1 MRISLLLK
9 REPFGSI
16 LEKTLSTF
24 WSQQLG
30 RATFVRWHLGSAPKN
45 TASNNSQVWLANIY
59 LNAIFTPSA
68 AQEIFDPV
76 KKEFSRSLSWWK
88 RPFQQA
94 YVTLASSN
102 TAARF
107 LSQAWLSVTPP
118 VPNAHTLLIIAGNH
132 KMRILDRHAGVA
144 YGILKAG
151 FPPHFI
157 TREIE
162 TKKMAEELGLPVP
175 RLEEVSEDNTWFRE
189 RYIIGT
195 PINRLKDS
203 NQARQAFREA
213 SQALKT
219 LAERTKKEEPLR
231 ASVTHLRAEIEKQ
244 IKENHLLG
252 EAQKQSFLNDTG
264 ALAYQVENLAESVD
278 DKIQTA
284 ITHGDFQP
292 GNILYD
298 DGKTWLIDWEYASR
312 RQTNYDMFVYHMR
325 ARTPEGLSQRLR
337 ALETMPEQWPWVE
350 WQNEKERRL
359 RAGIFLL
366 EETDLKLKEN
376 ANPTFTRL
384 GGDLLTLQREVSL
397 WARAGQINP

>member
-1 MRISLLLK
+1 MRISLLLE

-16 LEKTLSTF
+16 LEKTLTTF
-24 WSQQLG
+24 WSQQL
-30 RATFVRWHLGSAPKN
+30 RRETSVQWHPGSAPKN
-45 TASNNSQVWLANIY
+45 TASKNNQVWLANIY
-59 LNAIFTPSA
+59 LNAIFTPSTT
-68 AQEIFDPV
+68 QEIFDPV
-76 KKEFSRSLSWWK
+76 KKEFSRNLSWWK
-88 RPFQQA
+88 RPFQRA
-94 YVTLASSN
+94 YVTLASSK
-102 TAARF
+102 TAARL

-118 VPNAHTLLIIAGNH
+118 VPNAKNLLIVAGNH
-132 KMRILDRHAGVA
+132 KIRILDRYAGVA
-144 YGILKAG
+144 YSILKAG

-162 TKKMAEELGLPVP
+162 TRKLAEKLGLPVP
-175 RLEEVSEDNTWFRE
+175 RLEEVAEDNIWFRE
-189 RYIIGT
+189 RYIIGA

-203 NQARQAFREA
+203 NQARQALDEA
-213 SQALKT
+213 SQAIKT
-219 LAERTKKEEPLR
+219 LTERTKKEESLR
-231 ASVTHLRAEIEKQ
+231 AYVTHLRAEIEKQ

-252 EAQKQSFLNDTG
+252 EAQKQALLNDTG
-264 ALAYQVENLAESVD
+264 ALVAQVETLAESVD

-325 ARTPEGLSQRLR
+325 ARTPVGLSQRLR
-337 ALETMPEQWPWVE
+337 AFETMSEQWPWVE

-359 RAGIFLL
+359 QAGIFLL

-376 ANPTFTRL
+376 ANLSFTRL
-384 GGDLLTLQREVSL
+384 GGDLLTLQREISL
-397 WARAGQINP
+397 WAREGQTNL